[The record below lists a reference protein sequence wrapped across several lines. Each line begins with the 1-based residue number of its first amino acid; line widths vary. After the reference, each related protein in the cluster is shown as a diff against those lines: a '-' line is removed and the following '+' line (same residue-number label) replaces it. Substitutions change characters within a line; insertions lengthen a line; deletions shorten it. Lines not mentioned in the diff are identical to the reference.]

1 MNKKLETKKAYEKGA
16 TELVKK
22 FNQIGPRTKDVKKT
36 FSYFKNHKK
45 LNTLEIGCGN
55 GRDAK
60 QILKYT
66 KNYTGIDFSEEMIK
80 LSKEYLPNE
89 NFIVA
94 DMEKFVIPKNLDII
108 FAFASF
114 LHLNKISFKKIL
126 DKIYK
131 KLNKNG
137 IIYISLKYSKKYK
150 EVIKKDKFGNR
161 YFYYY
166 SENNLEKIS
175 KETKY
180 QIMYMKK
187 YILREVEWI
196 DLILKK

>member
-22 FNQIGPRTKDVKKT
+22 FNQIGPRTKDIKKA
-36 FSYFKNHKK
+36 FSYLKNHKK

-80 LSKEYLPNE
+80 LSREYLPKI

-94 DMEKFVIPKNLDII
+94 DMEKFIIPLNLDIV

-126 DKIYK
+126 NKIYK

-137 IIYISLKYSKKYK
+137 IIYISLKYNEKYK
-150 EVIKKDKFGNR
+150 EVIKNDEFGKR

-166 SENNLEKIS
+166 SESDLEKIS

-180 QIMYMKK
+180 QIIYIKK

>member
-22 FNQIGPRTKDVKKT
+22 FNQIGPRIENIKTAFSLFKDPK
-36 FSYFKNHKK
+36 S
-45 LNTLEIGCGN
+45 LNVLEIGCGN

-66 KNYTGIDFSEEMIK
+66 KNYIGIDFSEEMIK
-80 LSKEYLPNE
+80 LSKEFLPKT
-89 NFIVA
+89 NFIVT
-94 DMEKFVIPKNLDII
+94 DMERFVIPKNIDIV

-137 IIYISLKYSKKYK
+137 VIYISLKYSKKYK
-150 EVIKKDKFGNR
+150 EVIKNDKFGNR

-180 QIMYMKK
+180 QIIYMKK